1 MYTNNA
7 AHDSV
12 SSRPFIVCMAVCLGL
27 PVAVLAQ
34 DAARPDR
41 ARSEA
46 AALVTGSSQHLQSVV
61 AGHSTGAIIQLVP
74 GSAKVGSYPP
84 GTTIV
89 PGDGITTGGELQA
102 TAGGFRVWI
111 EWQVGGWSGFGLC
124 GGSNPPG
131 DPCEPVGSPCS
142 ADEICVQANPGVVQA
157 QFDSMGLLDADTS
170 DAGDSV
176 TDDGDQP
183 DLTHPVIYCQSDA
196 ICRTAFGENWAR
208 CEIALGLCEPS
219 YTDRDGQHPQS
230 YCANV
235 GSGTCSQAACNV
247 ASSPSHY
254 CFAVTESSRPDPGFM
269 SYYATTVID
278 VPAGAKG
285 RYVVPLV
292 DDPTFLFADGAPPG
306 EIPTQHELGFSIH
319 IITGLCCYDLG
330 SPNEAC
336 VEGVTRA
343 ECDAN
348 PAPRSFLQEQ
358 NCLNT
363 CKMCNGNPPCL
374 DGDPCTADACTGA
387 GSCSYTPKA
396 GWNPGSSC
404 CNSSDGSID
413 PLGSVSP
420 CMVPSC
426 SQPNGRG
433 ELVLTPVAE
442 GTPCSLQDPC
452 FANEA
457 CDAFGNCVGDY
468 LPGEGCWKN
477 RFLPLLAAD
486 SGDVSALR
494 VRLTELQNPQ
504 PLNAGCCPPPDY
516 SAYEHGASCTDPD
529 DCERWVGPV
538 VDVYEHQNALNLGGH
553 RMARLQCAPY
563 YTNWIQEGPFYI
575 AGAEIVP
582 SSLYDID
589 QLGAS
594 CMGNEDTCLDIIAS
608 FSLATTRHGDVAA
621 PFDPPSGGTQPDG
634 VDVTSLVNHFRHVS
648 GAPRK
653 PAAQLQPNLPELNT
667 NMNALDIV
675 AGVDAFRGLAYAF
688 SGPCPCPSTVV
699 CNAMPCAS
707 AAQCGSGQTCVR
719 TCAGGSAAGAPCLTD
734 LHCPGGACGP
744 GACRDR
750 CGRCN

>member
-1 MYTNNA
+1 MSAN
-7 AHDSV
+7 
-12 SSRPFIVCMAVCLGL
+12 I
-27 PVAVLAQ
+27 
-34 DAARPDR
+34 AARNRFLCSLMMIVVSGVLGFPAFVVGQVAATPDR
-41 ARSEA
+41 GRSEA
-46 AALVTGSSQHLQSVV
+46 AALVTGPSSRLQSVI
-61 AGHSTGAIIQLVP
+61 AGTPPTATLMINPVP
-74 GSAKVGSYPP
+74 AKTGSYPALIGGGP
-84 GTTIV
+84 NIV
-89 PGDGITTGGELQA
+89 GNELRLDSGGV
-102 TAGGFRVWI
+102 RVWV
-111 EWQVGGWSGFGLC
+111 EGQVVDWDPNSDG
-124 GGSNPPG
+124 NPPVIG
-131 DPCEPVGSPCS
+131 AQIYFDGS
-142 ADEICVQANPGVVQA
+142 
-157 QFDSMGLLDADTS
+157 GLLDADT
-170 DAGDSV
+170 DGDGLTS
-176 TDDGDQP
+176 DDGDQE
-183 DLTHPVIYCQSDA
+183 DIAYATVACNSDA
-196 ICRTAFGENWAR
+196 PCEAAFGEVAAF
-208 CEIALGLCEPS
+208 CEMPGNMCRPNYGDKNAGVRPDSWCEPA
-219 YTDRDGQHPQS
+219 G
-230 YCANV
+230 CL
-235 GSGTCSQAACNV
+235 QAAGGGFTPV
-247 ASSPSHY
+247 SWVWFAQYQSPGP
-254 CFAVTESSRPDPGFM
+254 RPDDGIVRWIVTAV
-269 SYYATTVID
+269 YD
-278 VPAGAKG
+278 VPPGAKG
-285 RYVVPLV
+285 RYMGKIGTEDSFIYDNTVPPNL
-292 DDPTFLFADGAPPG
+292 
-306 EIPTQHELGFSIH
+306 IPTVSETGFVINV
-319 IITGLCCYDLG
+319 ITGLCCYGLG
-330 SPNEAC
+330 SPSEAC
-336 VEGVTRA
+336 VDGVTRA

-374 DGDPCTADACTGA
+374 DGDLCTADACTGA
-387 GSCSYTPKA
+387 GSCSYTSKA

-442 GTPCSLQDPC
+442 GAPCSLQDPC

-504 PLNAGCCPPPDY
+504 PPNAGCCPPPDF
-516 SAYEHGASCTDPD
+516 SAYEYGASCTDPG

-538 VDVYEHQNALNLGGH
+538 VDVYEHQNALGLGGH

-563 YTNWIQEGPFYI
+563 YTHWIQEGPFYI

-582 SSLYDID
+582 SSLYDLD

-734 LHCPGGACGP
+734 LHCPGGACGA